1 MLEIVKAGGWL
12 MLPLI
17 ACSVL
22 ALAIVIER
30 AWALRR
36 IKVIPRHLVAQIW
49 HQIKNKQLDA
59 GALKALRNA
68 SPMGRVLAAG
78 IVNLGH
84 SREVMIEAIQDVGRH
99 EAHSLERFLN
109 SLGTIASI
117 APLLGLLGTVLGMI
131 EVFSVIGQQGIGE
144 AGALAGGISEAL
156 VTTATGLLVAIP
168 ALTAYR
174 YFRGKV
180 DALVIEMEQEA
191 LKLVDVIHGQREKD
205 TAEATA

>member
-1 MLEIVKAGGWL
+1 MLELVTAGGWL

-22 ALAIVIER
+22 ALAIVVER

-36 IKVIPRHLVAQIW
+36 IKIIPRHLVAHIW
-49 HQIKNKQLDA
+49 HQLKNKQLDA
-59 GALKALRNA
+59 AQLKTLRSG

-78 IVNLGH
+78 LVNLSH
-84 SREVMIEAIQDVGRH
+84 SREVMLEAIQDVGRH

-131 EVFSVIGQQGIGE
+131 EVFSVIGQQGVGE
-144 AGALAGGISEAL
+144 AGAMAGGISEAL
-156 VTTATGLLVAIP
+156 ITTATGLLVAIP
-168 ALTAYR
+168 ALAAYR

-180 DALVIEMEQEA
+180 DSLVIEMEQEA
-191 LKLVDVIHGQREKD
+191 LKLVDVVHGQREREP
-205 TAEATA
+205 AETQA